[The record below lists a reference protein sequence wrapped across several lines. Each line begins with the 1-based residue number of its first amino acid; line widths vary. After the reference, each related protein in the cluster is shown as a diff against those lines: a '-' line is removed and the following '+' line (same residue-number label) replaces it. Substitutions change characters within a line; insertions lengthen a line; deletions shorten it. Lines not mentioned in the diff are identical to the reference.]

1 MHIEMWWIW
10 IAMAAV
16 LLIAEIFTAGF
27 FLIWFSIGA
36 AGAGILAMLGVGT
49 TAQLIVF
56 ILLSGILFV
65 FGRRFAER
73 VTAKQPPGIG
83 ADRFIGLN
91 GYVIEEID
99 NVAGKGR
106 VKAGPDEWRAMSE
119 NGEKI
124 GVNTIIEIIK
134 VDGTKA
140 IVKPVKK
147 EG

>member
-10 IAMAAV
+10 IAMAAI

-83 ADRFIGLN
+83 ADRFIGQN

-99 NVAGKGR
+99 NIAGKGR

-140 IVKPVKK
+140 IVKSVKK
-147 EG
+147 EE

>member
-1 MHIEMWWIW
+1 MEMWWIW

-27 FLIWFSIGA
+27 FLLWFSIGA
-36 AGAGILAMLGVGT
+36 AAAGILAMLGVGT

-65 FGRRFAER
+65 FGRRFAKM
-73 VTAKQPPGIG
+73 VTVNQPPGIG
-83 ADRFIGLN
+83 ADRFIGQS

-99 NVAGKGR
+99 NIAGKGR
-106 VKAGPDEWRAMSE
+106 VKTGTDEWRAMSE
-119 NGEKI
+119 NGEI
-124 GVNTIIEIIK
+124 IVVNTLIEIIRI
-134 VDGTKA
+134 DGTKA
-140 IVKPVKK
+140 IVKPFKK

>member
-36 AGAGILAMLGVGT
+36 AGAGILAMLGVGP

-99 NVAGKGR
+99 NIAGKGR
-106 VKAGPDEWRAMSE
+106 VKAGPDEWRAMSA

-124 GVNTIIEIIK
+124 GVNAIIEIIK

-140 IVKPVKK
+140 IVKEIKK

>member
-1 MHIEMWWIW
+1 MHIEIWWIW

-27 FLIWFSIGA
+27 FLIWFSVGA

-56 ILLSGILFV
+56 ILLSGTLFV

-73 VTAKQPPGIG
+73 VTAQQPPGVG
-83 ADRFIGLN
+83 ADRFIGLS

-99 NVAGKGR
+99 NIAGKGR
-106 VKAGPDEWRAMSE
+106 IMTGRDEWRAISDS
-119 NGEKI
+119 GEKI
-124 GVNTIIEIIK
+124 SINTTIEIIR

-140 IVKPVKK
+140 VVKPLKK
-147 EG
+147 EE